1 MENINTKVL
10 TALQSK
16 SLDFDVVMR
25 EAYTLM
31 NGVPTPNG
39 KFNPVRVDA
48 DGKESL
54 ISGIGFSK
62 DFTPVQNRDAFTVI
76 GDLAELADIDLV
88 NVGSWGNG
96 AGGFFIHWQ
105 KEVKMPKGTML
116 DRLAGAMKTLGKR
129 EGKSMTPR
137 QRVAA
142 AQRWN
147 SLASIADDR
156 LAHMD
161 ALSEDIPEIMKDYNR
176 EAYAYD
182 EMKLLRDQGNA
193 YDNPFLSDNLDKY
206 AEQSDFLDWC
216 RYYGLEPNGRNLKT
230 FRTKKIYDEAKA
242 GDLGAGDAVIQVFNA
257 AGGFFPETGYDA
269 LDGLQ
274 SRMDA
279 GSIGALDAMDEA
291 YLRGLRVARRR
302 RGW

>member
-1 MENINTKVL
+1 
-10 TALQSK
+10 
-16 SLDFDVVMR
+16 
-25 EAYTLM
+25 
-31 NGVPTPNG
+31 
-39 KFNPVRVDA
+39 
-48 DGKESL
+48 
-54 ISGIGFSK
+54 
-62 DFTPVQNRDAFTVI
+62 
-76 GDLAELADIDLV
+76 
-88 NVGSWGNG
+88 
-96 AGGFFIHWQ
+96 
-105 KEVKMPKGTML
+105 MPKGTML

-129 EGKSMTPR
+129 EGKSMTPS

-182 EMKLLRDQGNA
+182 AMKLLRDQGNA
-193 YDNPFLSDNLDKY
+193 YDNPFLSDNPDKY

-230 FRTKKIYDEAKA
+230 FRTKKIYDEAKS
-242 GDLGAGDAVIQVFNA
+242 GDLGAGDAVIQAFNA

-274 SRMDA
+274 SRLDA
-279 GSIGALDAMDEA
+279 GSIGVLDAMDEA

-302 RGW
+302 RGGW